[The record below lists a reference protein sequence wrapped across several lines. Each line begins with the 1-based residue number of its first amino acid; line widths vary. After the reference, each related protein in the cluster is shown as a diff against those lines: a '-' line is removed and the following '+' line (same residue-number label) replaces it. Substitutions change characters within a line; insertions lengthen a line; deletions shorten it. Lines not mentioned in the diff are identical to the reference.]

1 MQFKLKPICAAVMLM
16 TTHLALAE
24 QTEALVLPRVDVIGT
39 QEQLLKTPSSA
50 TIIKQEELESSHVLT
65 VNEALRKVPGV
76 VVRDEEGLGIRPNI
90 SIRGLNPTRSTKVLL
105 LEDGIPLTYAP
116 YGDNASYYFPSI
128 DRFSSI
134 EVLKGSEQI
143 KYGPQT
149 AGGVINFITPNAPE
163 NFGGHMSVTA
173 GNRDY
178 LNTKINVG
186 GKGVLFDYTH
196 KEGDGA
202 RDKTHSNIED
212 LNVKMT
218 KSLGEDHAITVRAN
232 WFSEDSQVSYTG
244 LTQKE
249 YENFGGEYNSFNHD
263 SFKATRY
270 GVSATHDWQI
280 NTNALLTTNLYY
292 SYFDRDWWRQS
303 SNSGNIAR
311 QSATGA
317 GVVPPIAISV
327 ACTTLKTNRTNG
339 LVTNGDTCPGNEG
352 RLRTYDSYGVEP
364 RLTVTHAWGEL
375 QLGAKAHFEEQ
386 NRKQINGT
394 TPNARAGTLVENNSR
409 ETDAYSGF
417 ISNRFDIGQFSITP
431 LVRYEH
437 IENLRTNRMTVGSG
451 AGTEGKASL
460 TEWIPGIGFAYN
472 PHDNLTVFAGVHR
485 GFAPP
490 RTEDLI
496 KADGGVAD
504 VDAER
509 STNYELGFRAKPVK
523 GLNVAATAFHN
534 DFKNLIAVGS
544 IAAGSTPLAQ
554 GEATFTGLELSGQ
567 YDFDNGFY
575 SNVAYTWLPVAEQ
588 DTPFTG
594 VASPFAIAGF
604 NANPA
609 LSFPSAKGNRQ
620 PYAPENTLTAA
631 LGYKM
636 GAWNAQLEAVHVGEQ
651 YSDFAETKTASAD
664 GQRGEISSY
673 TLWNAAVNYRHE
685 PMKTTFFVTGKNLFD
700 KEYITDR
707 TRGILTGMPR
717 LVQVGVRYDF

>member
-1 MQFKLKPICAAVMLM
+1 MQFKLKPICAALTLI
-16 TTHLALAE
+16 TTNLAFAE
-24 QTEALVLPRVDVIGT
+24 QTTELVLPRVDVIGN
-39 QEQLLKTPSSA
+39 QEQLLKIPSSA
-50 TIIKQEELESSHVLT
+50 TIIEREELESSHVLT
-65 VNEALRKVPGV
+65 VNEALRKAPGV

-90 SIRGLNPTRSTKVLL
+90 SVRGLNPTRSTKVLL

-163 NFGGHMSVTA
+163 NFGGHMSITA

-202 RDKTHSNIED
+202 RDNTHSNIED
-212 LNVKMT
+212 LNVKIT
-218 KSLGEDHAITVRAN
+218 KSLGEDHAITLRAN

-249 YENFGGEYNSFNHD
+249 YENFGGEYNPFNHD

-280 NTNALLTTNLYY
+280 NSNALLTTNLYY

-303 SNSGNIAR
+303 STSSAI
-311 QSATGA
+311 ATGTGANA
-317 GVVPPIAISV
+317 GGTTTP
-327 ACTTLKTNRTNG
+327 ACAAVRTARSNG
-339 LVTNGDTCPGNEG
+339 LAVNPDTCLGNEG
-352 RLRTYDSYGVEP
+352 RLRTYDTYGVEP

-386 NRKQINGT
+386 NRKQINGFSPTARTGT
-394 TPNARAGTLVENNSR
+394 TSEINRR
-409 ETDAYSGF
+409 ETNAYSAF
-417 ISNRFDIGQFSITP
+417 VSNRFDIGQFSITP
-431 LVRYEH
+431 AIRYEH
-437 IENLRTNRMTVGSG
+437 IKNERTNLITKGV
-451 AGTEGKASL
+451 AVNTEGETSL
-460 TEWIPGIGFAYN
+460 SEWIPGIGFAYN
-472 PHDNLTVFAGVHR
+472 PNDNLTVFAGVHR

-496 KADGGVAD
+496 NDTAGGVVD

-523 GLNVAATAFHN
+523 GLSVESTAFYN
-534 DFKNLIAVGS
+534 DFSNLIAVGS
-544 IAAGSTPLAQ
+544 VASGSTNLSQ
-554 GEATFTGLELSGQ
+554 GEATFAGLELSGQ

-575 SNVAYTWLPVAEQ
+575 SRLAYTWLPVAEQ
-588 DTPFTG
+588 DAPFRQVSNNTIVG
-594 VASPFAIAGF
+594 GSE
-604 NANPA
+604 
-609 LSFPSAKGNRQ
+609 KGNRQ
-620 PYAPENTLTAA
+620 PYAPKNTLAA
-631 LGYKM
+631 TLGYKI
-636 GAWNAQLEAVHVGEQ
+636 GSWNAQLEAVHVGEQ
-651 YSDFAETKTASAD
+651 YADFAETVSPTAD
-664 GQRGEISSY
+664 GQKGEIASY
-673 TLWNAAVNYRHE
+673 TIYNAALNYKYE
-685 PMKTTFFVTGKNLFD
+685 PYKTTFFVTGKNLFD
-700 KEYITDR
+700 KDYITDR

-717 LVQVGVRYDF
+717 LVQVGARYDF